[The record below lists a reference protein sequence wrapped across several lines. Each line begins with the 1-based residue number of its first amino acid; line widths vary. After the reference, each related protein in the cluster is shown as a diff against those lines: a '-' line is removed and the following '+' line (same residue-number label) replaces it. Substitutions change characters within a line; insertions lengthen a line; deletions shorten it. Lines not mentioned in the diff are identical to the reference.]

1 MTVAIAVRP
10 VAIHSSLVDPT
21 AALAT
26 GVEPTPALMQWLL
39 AQNPRVRF
47 GMLSLSDDG
56 EVGLSHSLVG
66 DSITSEELQV
76 VRPAF
81 VDMAQRLR
89 RSLGQRFGLSPR
101 HALGRRPALPLRP
114 APREVWDLA
123 AEAVPL
129 DLTAHVDRRG
139 RGMPSPSAGPW
150 SLYGLLSRRP
160 PASSAR

>member
-10 VAIHSSLVDPT
+10 VAIHSSLVDLT

-89 RSLGQRFGLSPR
+89 RSLGSDSGCPRATRLGADRLFLCGRLRGKSGISPPR
-101 HALGRRPALPLRP
+101 PFRSTSPHMWIGVAGACRVRALGR
-114 APREVWDLA
+114 
-123 AEAVPL
+123 
-129 DLTAHVDRRG
+129 G
-139 RGMPSPSAGPW
+139 PSTGC
-150 SLYGLLSRRP
+150 
-160 PASSAR
+160 